1 MMMLL
6 YVEYDEHGIELG
18 RYVLDHDDD
27 KHRRTLGERCRLAFE
42 QGHGVFTVP
51 TLLGHIDD

>member
-27 KHRRTLGERCRLAFE
+27 KHRRTIGERCRLAFE
-42 QGHGVFTVP
+42 QGHGVFTTP
-51 TLLGHIDD
+51 I